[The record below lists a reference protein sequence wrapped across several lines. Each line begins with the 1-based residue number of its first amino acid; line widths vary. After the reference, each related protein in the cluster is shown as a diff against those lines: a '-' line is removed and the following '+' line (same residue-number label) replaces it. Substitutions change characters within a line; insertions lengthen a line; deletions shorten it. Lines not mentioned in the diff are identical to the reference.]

1 MATLSHTNK
10 HTTLP
15 QQHTQQPLLLANEG
29 RRQQPY
35 HHNHIHLASWPVCV
49 CLFVMKSHDLTHK
62 LARLDAVSSFLH
74 HPSQQ
79 VCCPLLQLSQL
90 LSLLLHPLAHT
101 TAHFIQQITLVS
113 HTHVM
118 GKHTH
123 THMHPRGSQPLFSS
137 QRHVTPGTSGQ
148 QAAAD
153 SRTRQPTTNTPH
165 AASSLYTTQP
175 AAALQALSTTAAV
188 SGVQHSCCSAYM
200 QVGMVQQS
208 SWICL
213 PIRKTP
219 PPVALAVVCCQWC
232 RPQLY
237 CPSCQSHNR
246 HLSPSCLQSPGRR
259 ARHST
264 AQQTQM

>member
-1 MATLSHTNK
+1 MQAYGTHRQQQQAGCEKPNAYLSTAVCVATLSHTNK

-123 THMHPRGSQPLFSS
+123 THAPQGFTTIVFKPKTCHPRHIRTAGS
-137 QRHVTPGTSGQ
+137 SGQ
-148 QAAAD
+148 PYTSAHDQHP
-153 SRTRQPTTNTPH
+153 TRSKQPIYNT
-165 AASSLYTTQP
+165 A
-175 AAALQALSTTAAV
+175 
-188 SGVQHSCCSAYM
+188 CCSSAGTVNY
-200 QVGMVQQS
+200 
-208 SWICL
+208 
-213 PIRKTP
+213 
-219 PPVALAVVCCQWC
+219 CCCIWS
-232 RPQLY
+232 PTQL
-237 CPSCQSHNR
+237 
-246 HLSPSCLQSPGRR
+246 L
-259 ARHST
+259 
-264 AQQTQM
+264 